1 MLNLHLPQVIIWRIE
16 SRSEITRSVLT
27 VQLKPVYFTP
37 LTRSW
42 YFKQLNIIISIQSLQ
57 ILPEIGPGPAR
68 RKKIMFFDL
77 SIPPDKLQD
86 SLNI

>member
-1 MLNLHLPQVIIWRIE
+1 MSSDLHTYCASQTSLLYSSDKV
-16 SRSEITRSVLT
+16 V
-27 VQLKPVYFTP
+27 VNV
-37 LTRSW
+37 
-42 YFKQLNIIISIQSLQ
+42 KQLNIIISIQSLQ